1 MAASTDLGVASNRA
15 KPVVSK
21 ELRGDPRVAE
31 FLLHDRPG
39 RVPKPMR
46 VQLRDAMGDAKP
58 RAHVLGSPDRQALPP
73 RRPWW

>member
-1 MAASTDLGVASNRA
+1 
-15 KPVVSK
+15 
-21 ELRGDPRVAE
+21 
-31 FLLHDRPG
+31 
-39 RVPKPMR
+39 VPKPMR